1 MLVSC
6 LKLGLRWERKYWP
19 MFPVILWRK
28 STQTKSPSV
37 DKDVFFGYSLYF
49 NTLVSFRCIA
59 KLFYSDNAFPW
70 RHASLPWDMLR
81 AYTKS
86 LCCFGKSGSTRSGTL
101 AMNFKKSNKQT
112 FLWSLGFNFF
122 SVKVKEKC
130 LTYVKEFVVFGNMPC
145 CRRTQW

>member
-37 DKDVFFGYSLYF
+37 DKDVFFCYSLYF

-59 KLFYSDNAFPW
+59 KLFYSDNTFPW
-70 RHASLPWDMLR
+70 RHRAYLGTCWELTRKVSAVLGRSVLEVAHLPWIL
-81 AYTKS
+81 
-86 LCCFGKSGSTRSGTL
+86 
-101 AMNFKKSNKQT
+101 KKSNKQT